1 MQTHN
6 MLYKQQPKDLKLD
19 ANAQSIAVS
28 EKQRSIQLRQLKAEI
43 EDPSL
48 PYPAYYLCKFHGYD
62 GGNLDWQAAC
72 ELESATASLALRIIK
87 KNRPPPSV
95 AADMMRNSFLD
106 TTQVMHMYDTCGL
119 QCCLSC
125 TTLDSSGLLFAHRLV
140 AQHKPAGLP
149 AYCLPAFSSIYP
161 SGYCISIKPRSPSL
175 PRLPC
180 SKQHTFSPSCFLVNA
195 HK

>member
-6 MLYKQQPKDLKLD
+6 VLYKQQPKDLKLD

-125 TTLDSSGLLFAHRLV
+125 KLDSSGNLAS
-140 AQHKPAGLP
+140 
-149 AYCLPAFSSIYP
+149 CLPTALWPSTSLLDFLLIAFLPSQASTHQVTAFPSSPAPPLSPASPVP
-161 SGYCISIKPRSPSL
+161 SNIP
-175 PRLPC
+175 
-180 SKQHTFSPSCFLVNA
+180 FLLA
-195 HK
+195 AFW